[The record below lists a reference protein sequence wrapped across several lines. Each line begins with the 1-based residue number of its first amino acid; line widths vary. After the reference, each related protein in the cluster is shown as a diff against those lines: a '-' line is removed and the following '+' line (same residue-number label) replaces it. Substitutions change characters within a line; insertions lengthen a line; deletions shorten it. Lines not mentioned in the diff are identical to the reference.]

1 MLNKHN
7 HRQFSTVVGNCSE
20 TIQKSMIKNIWI
32 ETEECE
38 SIINSQNNTNDNSD
52 VIVTFSDDKKYVAS
66 FFTYDNIKTLT
77 EKNKK
82 TGELLNGK
90 YFWSSDMILIDRID
104 RNSIEKVISDLIKE
118 NSFYQIFKLIEK

>member
-1 MLNKHN
+1 
-7 HRQFSTVVGNCSE
+7 
-20 TIQKSMIKNIWI
+20 MIKNIWI

>member
-1 MLNKHN
+1 MLNMHN
-7 HRQFSTVVGNCSE
+7 QRQFSTVVGNCSE